1 IAGFGANA
9 FGRVATTLIQLCSVP
24 VYLSHWGAGLYGEW
38 LLLYSVPSYFLLSDM
53 GFGTVAGNE
62 MTMLVAGGNRE
73 EAKAV
78 FQMMRVLITSI
89 SSACMGLVLGTVWF
103 LAIDRWFH
111 LHLLTVR
118 SNRYAILLLS
128 GTFLFTLQETLF
140 QSAFRCVGKYA
151 YGTVAKSV

>member
-1 IAGFGANA
+1 MSSVTRRLIAGFGANA

-62 MTMLVAGGNRE
+62 MTMLVAGGNHD

-78 FQMMRVLITSI
+78 FQSTWVLITAISI
-89 SSACMGLVLGTVWF
+89 ACMALVLGSVWF
-103 LAIDRWFH
+103 LPIDHWFH

-118 SNRYAILLLS
+118 NTRYAILLLS
-128 GTFLFTLQETLF
+128 GT
-140 QSAFRCVGKYA
+140 
-151 YGTVAKSV
+151 